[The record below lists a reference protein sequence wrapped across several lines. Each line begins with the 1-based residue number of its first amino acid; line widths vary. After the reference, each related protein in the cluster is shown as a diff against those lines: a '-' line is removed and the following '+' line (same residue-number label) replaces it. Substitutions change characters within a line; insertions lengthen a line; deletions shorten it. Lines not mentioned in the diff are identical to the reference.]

1 MQKIREEYVIALS
14 DEISTFLL
22 REEVSGK
29 TQRTTTI
36 LQYCVPAILLVGYD
50 QF

>member
-22 REEVSGK
+22 REVSGK